1 MRKKAVM
8 TLVVGCAALY
18 ALAAEAQ
25 VSVNI
30 NVGPPPVVF
39 QVPPPVVIVPNTPVY
54 YVPDIN
60 YNVFVYEKRY
70 YSFHEGAWFL
80 ATAHSGPWAFVAV
93 ERVPQAVLGVPVKY
107 YKVPPG
113 QAKRMDGT
121 GGSGQG
127 KGSQGCPPG
136 LAKQGRC

>member
-1 MRKKAVM
+1 MRANYVKLLLLGLTLSAV
-8 TLVVGCAALY
+8 T
-18 ALAAEAQ
+18 AEAQ

-30 NVGPPPVVF
+30 NVGPPPIVF
-39 QVPPPVVIVPNTPVY
+39 QAPPPVVVVPSTPVF

-70 YSFHEGAWFL
+70 YSFHEGNWFL
-80 ATAHSGPWAFVAV
+80 AKTYRGPWTAV
-93 ERVPQAVLGVPVKY
+93 PVKSVPRAVIGVPVKY

-113 QAKRMDGT
+113 HAKKMDGN
-121 GGSGQG
+121 GQG
-127 KGSQGCPPG
+127 HGQGNQGCPPG